1 MFRSRFSK
9 SAFLAVFIGA
19 IAVLGTQT
27 SGATGDRYVFLRIA
41 GDFVQSIEQTDVD
54 AVGAPTGTTSTRGI
68 VRAQARGNLGRADLT
83 AVAGSQGGPPAFDE
97 RCPEDFLRVTL
108 ITPNSLVLTF
118 RDLSL
123 LYGDGEGVVCVNF
136 ATGEEYTAID
146 GVWLGGTGRFQNAA
160 GEWSIRFDTFTRV
173 NPTTQLIAESG
184 TITGTLRRN
193 R

>member
-1 MFRSRFSK
+1 MFRNRFSK
-9 SAFLAVFIGA
+9 NALLIALGGMLALLGAQTASAAGE
-19 IAVLGTQT
+19 
-27 SGATGDRYVFLRIA
+27 RHVFLRFA

-54 AVGAPTGTTSTRGI
+54 AMGVPTGTTSTRGI
-68 VRAQARGNLGRADLT
+68 IRGQARGNLGRATVT
-83 AVAGSQGGPPAFDE
+83 AVGGSEGGPPAFDE

-136 ATGEEYTAID
+136 ATGEDYTAID
-146 GVWLGGTGRFQNAA
+146 GVWLGGTGRFEGAT
-160 GEWSIRFDTFTRV
+160 GEFSIRLDTFTRV
-173 NPTTQLIAESG
+173 NAKTQLIAETG
-184 TITGTLRRN
+184 TITGTLRCN